1 MSVSGILNLNKPI
14 DCTSFDMV
22 KRVRRL
28 SREKKVGH
36 GGTLDPLA
44 SGVLPICLGRATRVS
59 EFLANSSKTYH
70 AVVKFGVVTDTY
82 DAEGSITEER
92 DASHLTLDVVEE
104 ALVPFRG
111 IIMQEPPMYSALKH
125 EGKRLYE
132 LAREGITVDRPKRE
146 TAVHKLEIT
155 NWDPPYATIY
165 VDCGRGTYVRSLAHD
180 IGQDLE
186 VGAHLTELVR
196 LRTGPF
202 DIRDSVTPEEF
213 EEAVSNGTWEDLIFP
228 TDFAMTN
235 MPAAILDRKGERA
248 ATNGQPIPVSYPD
261 YNKITTAAAQL
272 SNAFRE
278 PGELIL
284 CRAYSLDGRFLAV
297 ISAPTPKGPWSPKR
311 VFAPQE
317 DG

>member
-1 MSVSGILNLNKPI
+1 MCCPYVSAG
-14 DCTSFDMV
+14 
-22 KRVRRL
+22 
-28 SREKKVGH
+28 
-36 GGTLDPLA
+36 
-44 SGVLPICLGRATRVS
+44 TRVS

-70 AVVKFGVVTDTY
+70 AVVKLGVATDTY

-146 TAVHKLEIT
+146 TAVHKLEVT

-261 YNKITTAAAQL
+261 YDKITTAAAQL

>member
-14 DCTSFDMV
+14 GCTSFDMV
-22 KRVRRL
+22 KRIRRL
-28 SREKKVGH
+28 SGEKKVGH

-59 EFLANSSKTYH
+59 EFLADSSKTYR
-70 AVVKFGVVTDTY
+70 AVVTFGAATDTY
-82 DAEGSITEER
+82 DAEGKVTEEK
-92 DASHLTLDVVEE
+92 DASHLTREIVEE
-104 ALVPFRG
+104 SLGPFRG

-146 TAVHKLEIT
+146 TAVHKLEIIS
-155 NWDPPYATIY
+155 WDPPHATIY

-202 DIRDSVTPEEF
+202 DIQDSVTPRSSRRPWTTGVGRTSF
-213 EEAVSNGTWEDLIFP
+213 SRRTLRCP
-228 TDFAMTN
+228 TCPPQYWTG
-235 MPAAILDRKGERA
+235 RG
-248 ATNGQPIPVSYPD
+248 
-261 YNKITTAAAQL
+261 
-272 SNAFRE
+272 RE
-278 PGELIL
+278 PQPTAS
-284 CRAYSLDGRFLAV
+284 RSQ
-297 ISAPTPKGPWSPKR
+297 SPTPTTTG
-311 VFAPQE
+311 
-317 DG
+317 